1 MVADFNIQFPIFV
14 FFFTMGGI
22 IHFILRKKPNE
33 LESDERTEKVAGKA
47 ARNTIVVIM
56 GALAVIGWGHI
67 FDLFKLETLAVVSVV
82 FFALMIS
89 MIGFL
94 KYYNSKDV

>member
-1 MVADFNIQFPIFV
+1 MVVDLKILLYVITGFAI
-14 FFFTMGGI
+14 GWS
-22 IHFILRKKPNE
+22 IHFIRRKRTNE
-33 LESDERTEKVAGKA
+33 PESDERTQKIAGKA
-47 ARNTIVVIM
+47 AQNTIVVIM
-56 GALAVIGWGHI
+56 GTLAVIGWGDI
-67 FDLFKLETLAVVSVV
+67 LDLFKLETLAVVSVI